1 MDTGEKENVEVM
13 LVLQMSMFVIGV
25 WILGEWSLK

>member
-1 MDTGEKENVEVM
+1 MDTGGKKTVEVM